1 MMNETQLAVWTKNLL
16 VDHSASFID
25 EEGDAIHYEVGGDHA
40 ELASDIFSVDVCTVT
55 VEKDGVALGGIG
67 FANEY
72 CDKEK
77 GAVTEPY
84 NYDMKVE
91 HLLKDFERED

>member
-16 VDHSASFID
+16 VDHKASFID

-40 ELASDIFSVDVCTVT
+40 ELASDIFSVDICTVT

-72 CDKEK
+72 CDEEK
-77 GAVTEPY
+77 GAITDVY
-84 NYDMKVE
+84 NFSSTCV
-91 HLLKDFERED
+91 HLIQDFV